1 LNIVFVITRYIKKE
15 TGMNKVIIFFLLF
28 LAFIGIAGGIGYT
41 VYDKAYPIAVG
52 IAVAGW
58 MAWPKFKELAKK
70 LME

>member
-1 LNIVFVITRYIKKE
+1 
-15 TGMNKVIIFFLLF
+15 MNKVIIFFLLF